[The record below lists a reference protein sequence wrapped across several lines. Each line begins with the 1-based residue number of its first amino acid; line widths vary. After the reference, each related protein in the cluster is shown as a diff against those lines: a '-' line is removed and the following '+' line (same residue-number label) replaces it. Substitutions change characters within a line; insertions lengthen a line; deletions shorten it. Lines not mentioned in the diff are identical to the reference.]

1 MTLGNLVLS
10 LIPVIGL
17 FFLVGL
23 SANWLEQMAE
33 QYARRE
39 LKYDEE
45 VERLR
50 LAQEKLA
57 ERSAEVD
64 RQRDLKAERERTL
77 AQVQAESAAATAS
90 EIRLSDPRSNVV
102 YEIGIP
108 SPGAVGCY
116 AKAVGPANTYPFDGS
131 GSTGSGVHGRRYARF
146 VLWGKDK
153 ATAERM
159 VKQWAG
165 TNGQILAIRPFTG
178 KLKLTEY

>member
-10 LIPVIGL
+10 LLPVIGL

-39 LKYDEE
+39 LKYDDE

-50 LAQEKLA
+50 KSQEKLA

-77 AQVQAESAAATAS
+77 AQVQAESAAATAG
-90 EIRLSDPRSNVV
+90 EIRLSDPRTNVV
-102 YEIGIP
+102 YEIGVP
-108 SPGAVGCY
+108 TPGAIGCY
-116 AKAVGPANTYPFDGS
+116 IKAVGPANTYPFDGA

-146 VLWGKDK
+146 VFWGKDS
-153 ATAERM
+153 ASAERM
-159 VKQWAG
+159 AKQWVG
-165 TNGQILAIRPFTG
+165 SNGQILTMRPFTG